1 MAFQLDNIL
10 NTTRTYIHQIDLDGL
25 SKIDLLA
32 RLQSHSIMLN
42 KYADILFSSDLF
54 VPSSEKR
61 LATIIE
67 LSIIDL
73 GFRDGANLIE
83 IQQKAKELSL
93 HECPV
98 ELGPYFRLQ
107 YLDQNEEYENTK
119 NKAPVGS
126 ITVMSKILLDDDD
139 FPKGF
144 YLRKIDGKLWLR
156 GYICSMDYHWN
167 QDDRLAFMLE

>member
-1 MAFQLDNIL
+1 MEPKIDRIL
-10 NTTRTYIHQIDLDGL
+10 QTKKTSTHQIHMDGL
-25 SKIDLLA
+25 SKSDLSA

-42 KYADILFSSDLF
+42 KYADILFNSDLF
-54 VPSSEKR
+54 VPSSEESS
-61 LATIIE
+61 ATVIE

-73 GFRDGANLIE
+73 GFRDGANLRE
-83 IQQKAKELSL
+83 IQQKGKELGL

-107 YLDQNEEYENTK
+107 YLDQIEEYESTK
-119 NKAPVGS
+119 NKAPAGS
-126 ITVMSKILLDDDD
+126 ITVISKILLDDDE

-167 QDDRLAFMLE
+167 PSDRLAFMLD

>member
-1 MAFQLDNIL
+1 MAFRLGNIL
-10 NTTRTYIHQIDLDGL
+10 DATKASIRQIDMDGL
-25 SKIDLLA
+25 SKADLVA

-54 VPSSEKR
+54 VPSSEKGSVS
-61 LATIIE
+61 IIE

-73 GFRDGANLIE
+73 GFRDGANLVE
-83 IQQKAKELSL
+83 IQQKANELGL
-93 HECPV
+93 HECPI